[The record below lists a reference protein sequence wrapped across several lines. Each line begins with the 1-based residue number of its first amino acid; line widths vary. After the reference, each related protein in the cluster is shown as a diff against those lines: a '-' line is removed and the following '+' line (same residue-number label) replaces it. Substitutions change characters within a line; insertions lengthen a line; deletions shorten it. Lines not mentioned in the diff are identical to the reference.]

1 MVAIDQVVTP
11 ERYASGLT
19 FDEFMQQIRVN
30 REGFQSHYDWVSLT
44 DEDRRFFT
52 EVADR
57 AGGEVHV
64 LALAE
69 DW

>member
-1 MVAIDQVVTP
+1 MVATDQMVTP

-30 REGFQSHYDWVSLT
+30 REGFQNHYDWVSLT
-44 DEDRRFFT
+44 DDDRRFFT
-52 EVADR
+52 EVAER

-64 LALAE
+64 MALAE